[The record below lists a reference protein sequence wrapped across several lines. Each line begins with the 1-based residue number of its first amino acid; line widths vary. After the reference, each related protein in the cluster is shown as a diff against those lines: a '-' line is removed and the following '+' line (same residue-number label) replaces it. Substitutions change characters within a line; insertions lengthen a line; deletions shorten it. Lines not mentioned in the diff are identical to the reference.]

1 MSDENLDRPIYGAEA
16 IGREAHLLDDKG
28 DVDVRKAY
36 HALERGGRHRCRQ
49 VRALVGFY
57 IVLHPAR
64 FRGQGRAP
72 VMNAPKNN
80 PAVELAIDDADP
92 FADLSKLRLDQSFV
106 ELAGAKKLLT
116 TVPVRRPHKQ
126 DFIRVHPGPE
136 FRGAFAVEQL
146 SDDRERYLVVP
157 DIAAAVTTE
166 IVMEMFYTAI
176 NRQRVGPR
184 GECDCP
190 VCTENLNPDI
200 MVMKSAKNRV

>member
-1 MSDENLDRPIYGAEA
+1 
-16 IGREAHLLDDKG
+16 
-28 DVDVRKAY
+28 
-36 HALERGGRHRCRQ
+36 
-49 VRALVGFY
+49 
-57 IVLHPAR
+57 
-64 FRGQGRAP
+64 
-72 VMNAPKNN
+72 MNAPQKNTA
-80 PAVELAIDDADP
+80 AVEPATDAADP

-136 FRGAFAVEQL
+136 FRGAFAVVEL

-176 NRQRVGPR
+176 NRQRVVSLWPVRLPTSDGRVNEWHRSAQEAAERAVDHWIRIAANMALGAYDIFEAPGKIPDPEWPAEYKFQDLLRIGFRDRIISSIDHPVLKRLR
-184 GECDCP
+184 GEC
-190 VCTENLNPDI
+190 
-200 MVMKSAKNRV
+200 